1 MASLDQYSLCP
12 CGNGK
17 KIKFCKCHEHL
28 PEMQDIYR
36 MISGE
41 QNVAALDRINA
52 NLKTMPSEPWLLAMK
67 CDLLLRLGELEPLE
81 ETSAKFIRLQPDN
94 PLAKLNRAMVAIVR
108 GNTEEG
114 ASLLLQSIAD
124 SGETI
129 HPMTAMVGMNLIEF
143 IGQRGSILPALLH
156 AETLLDLGQPMQQVG
171 MSAYQSIVSDAQSSS
186 LLRESIPSPVDPGD
200 APYAERLD
208 EASSLIEAIR
218 ISGAKTKLESMI
230 REFGPQPAIL
240 QALLHCQLI
249 LTDSESAAATCRK
262 LTQCPDLP
270 EHQKVYYQSLAFDLS
285 PQSSGISLKDD
296 LVIYTIE
303 DPEFE
308 SKLATVKSLQPV
320 PVDQLKEMLQMMLQE
335 EVPPKVAYVCTDA
348 VLQEQFAD
356 SEPLRVGTWIAFYGK
371 QTDKPARLVALEANS
386 GYQKKQIDSI
396 KSDLGLNSLKR
407 ELIEQLH
414 LPFVQ
419 RISSQVMVRQQIPDE
434 RRLALS
440 DAIKHLN
447 TEEALDL
454 PLECLGN
461 QSMREVAGK
470 AEYRVAL
477 QAVLLS
483 WQARNPSGFT
493 DADFDAIHKRL
504 QVSEPKLSP
513 ELDVFDLVGGAA
525 YYWTDLA
532 NIDPQSLIQLMQSS
546 LTRGISSMYQ
556 PLIDRAQSTQWP
568 EELRGSAEYTLHN
581 LKVRVCSDP
590 NEAEKLLARII
601 ESGKKLNV
609 SIGSAIIERFELLS
623 MLGRHG
629 EARVFMESS
638 VRENSSDPT
647 LMRYIQSLMQ
657 QSEMAARGNSGLG
670 GQSAAGN
677 IADAGGANSSGIWT
691 PDGPSGS
698 SPDSAGGGSKLWVPD

>member
-67 CDLLLRLGELEPLE
+67 CDLLLRLGELESLE

-124 SGETI
+124 SGESI

-156 AETLLDLGQPMQQVG
+156 AETLMDLEQPMQQVG

-186 LLRESIPSPVDPGD
+186 LLRESVPSPLDAGD

-208 EASSLIEAIR
+208 EATSLIEAIR
-218 ISGAKTKLESMI
+218 IGGAKTKLESMI

-240 QALLHCQLI
+240 QSLLHCQLI
-249 LTDSESAAATCRK
+249 LTDSESAASTCRK

-270 EHQKVYYQSLAFDLS
+270 EYQKVYYQSLAFDLS

-303 DPEFE
+303 DSDFE
-308 SKLATVKSLQPV
+308 SKLASIKSLQPV

-348 VLQEQFAD
+348 VLQEQFAE

-396 KSDLGLNSLKR
+396 KSELGLNSLKR
-407 ELIEQLH
+407 ELIEQLQ

-419 RISSQVMVRQQIPDE
+419 RINSQVMVRQRIPDE

-447 TEEALDL
+447 TEEALDIQ
-454 PLECLGN
+454 LECLGN
-461 QSMREVAGK
+461 HSMKEVAGK

-493 DADFDAIHKRL
+493 DADFDSIHQRL

-525 YYWTDLA
+525 YYWTDLS

-546 LTRGISSMYQ
+546 LTRGIASMYQ
-556 PLIDRAQSTQWP
+556 PLIDRAQNVQWP
-568 EELRGSAEYTLHN
+568 EEIKGSAEYTLNN

-601 ESGKKLNV
+601 ETGKKLNV
-609 SIGSAIIERFELLS
+609 SIGSAIIERFELLT

-629 EARVFMESS
+629 EARVFLESS
-638 VRENSSDPT
+638 VRENSTDPT

-657 QSEMAARGNSGLG
+657 QSEMAARGSALGAQGQGSISDSG
-670 GQSAAGN
+670 AAS
-677 IADAGGANSSGIWT
+677 SSGIWT
-691 PDGPSGS
+691 PDGPGGS